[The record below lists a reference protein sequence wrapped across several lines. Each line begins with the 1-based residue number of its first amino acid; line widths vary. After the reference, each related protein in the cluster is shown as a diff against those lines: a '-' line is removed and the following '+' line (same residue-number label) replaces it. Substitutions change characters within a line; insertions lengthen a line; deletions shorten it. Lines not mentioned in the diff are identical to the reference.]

1 MSVDIVKAQA
11 PPRGDEDAP
20 GTELERSDRDD
31 EAGDRGHLTISD
43 RVVEKVA
50 ARAVSEVDAATG
62 TPRRVLGQ
70 TIGRPKA
77 DSRARTAAH
86 VDGSLVTVNV
96 SMSVEYPAPVREVA
110 AEVRRRVT
118 SRVGELTGL
127 EVVEVD
133 IDVPTFITAGSRREP
148 ERRVR

>member
-1 MSVDIVKAQA
+1 MSVDTVKRAA
-11 PPRGDEDAP
+11 PPGEDADAS
-20 GTELERSDRDD
+20 GAGLERRGRDD
-31 EAGDRGHLTISD
+31 ELGERGHLTIAD

-50 ARAVSEVDAATG
+50 AQAVSEVDAATG

-77 DSRARTAAH
+77 DSRARTSAH
-86 VDGSLVTVNV
+86 VDGGLVTVTV

-110 AEVRRRVT
+110 AEVRRQVV
-118 SRVGELTGL
+118 SRVGQLTGL

-133 IDVPTFITAGSRREP
+133 IDVPTFITPRSRREP